1 MRSNSG
7 SFFGTDG
14 IRGRVGETPI
24 TVDFFRR
31 LATVVGCIATSI
43 NNRKVLIGRDTRE
56 SGLTLE
62 SALVAGFIEA
72 GVDVYMLGILP
83 TPAVAYQTRA
93 RKAAAGVVVSA
104 SHNPY
109 VDNGVKFFNADGT
122 KWSDELQQDV
132 DEALSKEKAVRSCD
146 KIGKFEHLNR
156 AGDEYVEF
164 CLSSFNAKTNL
175 AGLRIVIDCAHG
187 AASRVAPK
195 VFREL
200 GADVIEVGTE
210 PNGRNINVDCGSTDL
225 ATLQRRVSSELAD
238 LGIAFDGDADRVQ
251 MVTRDGDPVDGD
263 QLLYVIAKHRMEQ
276 GSLVGGVVGSEMSN
290 VGLETALQDLAI
302 PFHRAPVGDRHVYGA
317 MTELGWFL
325 GGEGSGHVIC
335 RDKTTTGDGIISA
348 LEVLAAMRA
357 MDASLAELVAGMARY
372 PQRLINVRV
381 PNANEVVES
390 EAVQNAVRNFGE
402 NRFDRV
408 LIRPSGT
415 EPLLRIM
422 VEGREAD
429 AVEREADRFA
439 SLVRSVAEKVN

>member
-1 MRSNSG
+1 MV
-7 SFFGTDG
+7 
-14 IRGRVGETPI
+14 GRA
-24 TVDFFRR
+24 
-31 LATVVGCIATSI
+31 ATKS
-43 NNRKVLIGRDTRE
+43 
-56 SGLTLE
+56 
-62 SALVAGFIEA
+62 
-72 GVDVYMLGILP
+72 
-83 TPAVAYQTRA
+83 
-93 RKAAAGVVVSA
+93 
-104 SHNPY
+104 
-109 VDNGVKFFNADGT
+109 
-122 KWSDELQQDV
+122 

-164 CLSSFNAKTNL
+164 CLSSFNAATNL

-348 LEVLAAMRA
+348 LEVLAAMRS
-357 MDASLAELVAGMARY
+357 DGRLAR
-372 PQRLINVRV
+372 
-381 PNANEVVES
+381 
-390 EAVQNAVRNFGE
+390 
-402 NRFDRV
+402 
-408 LIRPSGT
+408 
-415 EPLLRIM
+415 
-422 VEGREAD
+422 
-429 AVEREADRFA
+429 
-439 SLVRSVAEKVN
+439 